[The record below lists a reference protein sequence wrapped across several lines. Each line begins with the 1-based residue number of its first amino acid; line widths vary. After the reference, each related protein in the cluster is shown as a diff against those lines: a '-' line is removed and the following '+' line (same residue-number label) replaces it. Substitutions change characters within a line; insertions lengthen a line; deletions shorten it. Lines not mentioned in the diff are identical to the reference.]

1 MGLAPILP
9 FMQVITPALLL
20 RAYAAGVFPIAESR
34 DDPKLHWMEP
44 QRRGIF
50 PINGFHISR
59 SLRTQILRANYQITV
74 NRNFAAVLAGC
85 ADRPSTWINGPISAL
100 YLDLH
105 AMGYAHSLEVWRDD
119 ALIGGVY
126 GVHLGAAFFGESMF
140 SRATGGSKLALAY
153 LMHRLH
159 AGGFQLF
166 DTQYLTPHL
175 ASLGAVEIP
184 KSEYQARLGAALGHS
199 GDFTPPD
206 YSPDPASVAAS
217 GAGSNMG
224 KAKSGTSQRITQTS

>member
-1 MGLAPILP
+1 M
-9 FMQVITPALLL
+9 ITPALLL
-20 RAYAAGVFPIAESR
+20 RAYAAGVFPMAESR

-59 SLRTQILRANYQITV
+59 SLRAQILRANYQITV

-85 ADRPSTWINGPISAL
+85 ADRPSSWINGQISAL

-105 AMGYAHSLEVWRDD
+105 EMGYAHSLEVWHDE

-175 ASLGAVEIP
+175 ASLGAIEIS
-184 KSEYQARLGAALGHS
+184 KSEYQARLATAIHQR

-206 YSPDPASVAAS
+206 YCPEPASVV
-217 GAGSNMG
+217 GTGSNTG